1 MWTDCS
7 LRHCRLVNQRS
18 LSEKRAAIQMRHV
31 AGLMASAPE
40 TSELRVFLWRP
51 ALYTADSLRSNLVS
65 IALLQVDGQRVM
77 KTRRY
82 PSGLELRRQEISLFV
97 PNDVQVIDQSSVLCL
112 DRHYE
117 IIDSGWQL
125 VVNAGSPPACHVP
138 LCQVFQFD
146 S

>member
-1 MWTDCS
+1 
-7 LRHCRLVNQRS
+7 
-18 LSEKRAAIQMRHV
+18 
-31 AGLMASAPE
+31 
-40 TSELRVFLWRP
+40 
-51 ALYTADSLRSNLVS
+51 
-65 IALLQVDGQRVM
+65 M